1 MTIIPL
7 FKDLFVCT
15 VAYSD
20 KGLYWPCAEKTA
32 THVLQGLDKIN
43 MILPKACN
51 NVVPGGILLF
61 LHAENNSLIY
71 KLNDYLNI
79 QKSWPITTPSRCYKY
94 FCIENAPRGLSP
106 IFYLS
111 DATRVLPR
119 CLSVSLISICYFV
132 ICWNVMYFTLLYCN
146 ANLMTFT
153 EDKFLLG
160 G

>member
-7 FKDLFVCT
+7 FKDLFVST

-61 LHAENNSLIY
+61 LHAENNSLIFSNWMTIWIF
-71 KLNDYLNI
+71 KNLDPSPRHHGVTNIFVLKMLPEACLQSFICLMLPGCCRDVYL
-79 QKSWPITTPSRCYKY
+79 
-94 FCIENAPRGLSP
+94 
-106 IFYLS
+106 YL
-111 DATRVLPR
+111 
-119 CLSVSLISICYFV
+119 
-132 ICWNVMYFTLLYCN
+132 
-146 ANLMTFT
+146 
-153 EDKFLLG
+153 
-160 G
+160 

>member
-61 LHAENNSLIY
+61 LHTENTPWFFQIEWLFEYSKILTHHHAITVLQIFLYWKCSQRLVSNLLFVWRYPGVAEMFI
-71 KLNDYLNI
+71 
-79 QKSWPITTPSRCYKY
+79 
-94 FCIENAPRGLSP
+94 CIFNLD
-106 IFYLS
+106 LLLC
-111 DATRVLPR
+111 DLLKCHVLYPAV
-119 CLSVSLISICYFV
+119 L
-132 ICWNVMYFTLLYCN
+132 
-146 ANLMTFT
+146 
-153 EDKFLLG
+153 
-160 G
+160 